1 VAGRIKV
8 LIVGS
13 TERPSDK
20 SFDPVLDATFIS
32 ACEEIG
38 EELARANFEL
48 VIGSYRERT
57 ADLHVLQG
65 YARVDGARTVWFLR
79 PVGEILTP
87 KPDLPPW
94 VEVKDKVVRGPWP
107 AGRVPQILEA
117 DAVLLLRGRNHTQI
131 CGYVAPSLEKPVL
144 AIGALGG
151 AAHELWEGF
160 EPYYQRLGSL
170 RNEMGALC
178 RSPWEPGA
186 GRLVPQVIN
195 CLLSRRV
202 FQHQRIWPSI
212 VGSVVTLSL
221 VACWVALFRGWLGT
235 DSLPLF
241 LMMLLGGLG
250 GVVLRINQRL
260 IAEPTIR
267 FSWPSVAA
275 DLQNGVILGF
285 VMVLLYLI
293 GVVTI
298 TGEAHPI
305 PEPSTAGDFQRIAVV
320 TTLLALGA
328 GFSPRQA
335 AARLRGWF
343 ADAGG
348 VQTQNASPRNGSP
361 R

>member
-1 VAGRIKV
+1 MAGRTKV

-20 SFDPVLDATFIS
+20 GFDRVSDATFVR
-32 ACEEIG
+32 ACSEIG
-38 EELARANFEL
+38 EALARANFEL

-65 YARVDGARTVWFLR
+65 YARVSGARTVWFLR
-79 PVGEILTP
+79 PVGEALTP

-117 DAVLLLRGRNHTQI
+117 DAVLLLRGRTHTRI

-144 AIGALGG
+144 AVGALGG

-160 EPYYQRLGSL
+160 EPYYQRLGTL
-170 RNEMGALC
+170 RNEMGVLC
-178 RSPWEPGA
+178 RSPWETGA
-186 GRLVPQVIN
+186 GQLVPRVIN

-202 FQHQRIWPSI
+202 FRHQRIWPS
-212 VGSVVTLSL
+212 VLGTVVTLSL
-221 VACWVALFRGWLGT
+221 VGSWIALFMGWLGADT
-235 DSLPLF
+235 LPLF
-241 LMMLLGGLG
+241 LMMLVGGLG
-250 GVVLRINQRL
+250 GVVLRINQRI
-260 IAEPTIR
+260 IAEPTVR
-267 FSWPSVAA
+267 FSWPSVSA

-298 TGEAHPI
+298 TGQARPI
-305 PEPSTAGDFQRIAVV
+305 PQNSSSADFQRIAAVM
-320 TTLLALGA
+320 TLLALGA

-343 ADAGG
+343 AGASGS
-348 VQTQNASPRNGSP
+348 QTRDPSLGDSSVR
-361 R
+361 